1 MKFKKTIFIAEVGV
15 NHNGSIKILSDLIK
29 KISKT
34 KVDFLKFQAFKA
46 ESIAT
51 RNAPKANYQK
61 KIKQSQFEMLRKYEL
76 NLRLLNQ
83 IHKMCKKNK
92 VKPLFS
98 IFDSESLA
106 SLKKYRYEYFK
117 IPSGEITN
125 YPLLKEIGKLD
136 KKIFLST
143 GMSSLKEIK
152 NAVKILINSGTKN
165 KNLFI
170 LHCHSDY
177 PSRFEDLNLIRIKRL
192 QSCFDNS
199 IGYSD
204 HSIGCEAS
212 IAAVALGA
220 KVIEKHVT
228 LKTNMIGPDH
238 SSSLPISD
246 LPNLIKSIRNIEKSI
261 GTSDFKRS
269 KIENKNKLIVRKSL
283 VAKLDIKKGDK
294 FTDIN
299 LTCKRPG
306 SGISSASWNKVLNK
320 RAKTNFNKDDLIK
333 L

>member
-1 MKFKKTIFIAEVGV
+1 MKKVKTILIAEIGV
-15 NHNGSIKILSDLIK
+15 NHNGNIKILNNLIK
-29 KISKT
+29 KISEAR
-34 KVDFLKFQAFKA
+34 VDFVKFQAFKA
-46 ESIAT
+46 ENIVT
-51 RNAPKANYQK
+51 NNAPKANYQK
-61 KIKQSQFEMLRKYEL
+61 KIKLSQFEMLKKYEL
-76 NLRLLNQ
+76 NSQLLER
-83 IHKMCKKNK
+83 IHKTCKHNK
-92 VKPLFS
+92 IKPLFS
-98 IFDSESLA
+98 IFDLESLA
-106 SLKKYRYEYFK
+106 NLKKYGHDYYK

-125 YPLLKEIGKLD
+125 LPLLKEVGKLN

-152 NAVKILINSGTKN
+152 NAVKILIKSGTKN

-177 PSRFEDLNLIRIKRL
+177 PSRFEDLNLKRIKKL
-192 QSCFDNS
+192 KSIFNNS

-204 HSIGCEAS
+204 HSIGSEAS

-228 LKTNMIGPDH
+228 LKTNMKGPDH
-238 SSSLPISD
+238 SSSLPIAD
-246 LPNLIKSIRNIEKSI
+246 LTNFIQKIRNIEKSI

-283 VAKLDIKKGDK
+283 VAKLDIKKGEK
-294 FTDIN
+294 FTYAN

-306 SGISSASWNKVLNK
+306 SGISPIFWNRAINK
-320 RAKTNFNKDDLIK
+320 KAKINFKKDDLIE

>member
-1 MKFKKTIFIAEVGV
+1 MKLNKIIFIAEIGV
-15 NHNGSIKILSDLIK
+15 NHNGSIKILSNLIK
-29 KISKT
+29 KISKAR
-34 KVDFLKFQAFKA
+34 VDFVKFQAFKA
-46 ESIAT
+46 ESTVT

-61 KIKQSQFEMLRKYEL
+61 KIKLSQFEMLKKYEL
-76 NLRLLNQ
+76 NSKLLDQ
-83 IHKMCKKNK
+83 IHKTCKKNK
-92 VKPLFS
+92 IKPLFS
-98 IFDSESLA
+98 IFDLESLA
-106 SLKKYRYEYFK
+106 NLKKYRHEYFK

-125 YPLLKEIGKLD
+125 YPLLKEVGKLN

-143 GMSSLKEIK
+143 GMSSLQEIK
-152 NAVKILINSGTKN
+152 NAVKILINNGTKN

-177 PSRFEDLNLIRIKRL
+177 PSRFEDLNLIRIKKL
-192 QSCFDNS
+192 QSFFDNN

-204 HSIGCEAS
+204 HSIGSEAS

-228 LKTNMIGPDH
+228 LNTSMKGPDH
-238 SSSLPISD
+238 SSSLPIVD
-246 LPNLIKSIRNIEKSI
+246 LINLIKGIRNIEKSI

-269 KIENKNKLIVRKSL
+269 KIENKNKLMVRKSL
-283 VAKLDIKKGDK
+283 VAKSDIKKGEK
-294 FTDIN
+294 FTTTN

-306 SGISSASWNKVLNK
+306 SGISPIFWNKVLNK
-320 RAKTNFNKDDLIK
+320 KAKINFNKDDLIK